1 MQKLEGIIAVEM
13 DTHKYLQQMTLI
25 KQTCIRSNQFPFVN
39 RSIDKV
45 ITPRTFLTNR
55 FLKEAISM
63 NRLAHNNQRKCYVSP
78 EHERKNQYYDSS
90 NVNCIS
96 DFVVAK
102 PNLSNKIV
110 TNIVI
115 LKDSE
120 IKKSDA
126 RKLLIHSM
134 RILCI

>member
-1 MQKLEGIIAVEM
+1 M
-13 DTHKYLQQMTLI
+13 
-25 KQTCIRSNQFPFVN
+25 N
-39 RSIDKV
+39 RSIDEV
-45 ITPRTFLTNR
+45 ITPGTLLTNR

-120 IKKSDA
+120 T
-126 RKLLIHSM
+126 
-134 RILCI
+134 